1 MLDSVHN
8 WLLNQSLNPLA
19 AVTLM
24 RIIAITLV
32 IVLSIITNYVAKKL
46 ILKGISN
53 IISRTRTNWDDILLK
68 RKVFNQLSHFAPALV
83 IYFMAP
89 IVLKGYDLSIIF
101 ITNAVYIYM
110 ILLGILIIHSFL
122 DAGLEIY
129 RTFGVAKEIPIKGF
143 IQVLKI
149 VVIFVGGIFVLSI
162 ILKRTPIYLLSG
174 LGAITAVLMLIFRDS
189 ILGFVAGIQ
198 LITNK
203 MIARGDWIEMPK
215 YGADGD
221 VLDVTLTTVK
231 VSNWDKTITTI
242 PTYALIN
249 ESFKNWRGMEES
261 GGRRIKRAVYID
273 MNTIKFCDEDMLN
286 RFSKIRYISEY
297 IEKKKQE
304 ITKYNIELKVDDSD
318 LVNRRRLTNIGTFRA
333 YVIAYLRNH
342 PMINQDMTFLIRQ
355 LAPGDYGLPIEIY
368 VFCKD
373 KVWANYES
381 IQADIFDHF
390 LAIIPEFD
398 LKVFQNPSGSDF
410 SEFVKK

>member
-8 WLLNQSLNPLA
+8 WLVNQSLNPLA
-19 AVTLM
+19 AGTLA

-32 IVLSIITNYVAKKL
+32 IVLSVIANYVAKRL
-46 ILKGISN
+46 ILRGLSN
-53 IISRTRTNWDDILLK
+53 IISRTKTKWDDILLK
-68 RKVFNQLSHFAPALV
+68 RKIFNKLSHFAPALV

-89 IVLKGYDLSIIF
+89 IVLDGYDQSIAF
-101 ITNAVYIYM
+101 ITNALFIYM
-110 ILLGILIIHSFL
+110 IVIGILVIDSFL
-122 DAGLEIY
+122 DAVLEIY
-129 RTFGVAKEIPIKGF
+129 RTFKVAKEIPIKGF

-149 VVIFVGGIFVLSI
+149 VVIFIGGIFILSM
-162 ILKRTPIYLLSG
+162 ILKKTPLYLLSG

-198 LITNK
+198 LISNK
-203 MIARGDWIEMPK
+203 MVARGDWIEMPK

-221 VLDVTLTTVK
+221 VLDVSLTTVK

-242 PTYALIN
+242 PTYALIS
-249 ESFKNWRGMEES
+249 ESFKNWRGMQVS

-273 MNTIKFCDEDMLN
+273 VNTIKFCDEDMLN

-304 ITKYNIELKVDDSD
+304 ITKYNIERKVDDSD

-355 LAPGDYGLPIEIY
+355 LALADHGLPIEIY

-381 IQADIFDHF
+381 IQADIFDHI

-398 LKVFQNPSGSDF
+398 LKIFQIPSGSDF